1 MKTIKFAFALALIA
15 AFLLFVV
22 QNLDTVKVQFLT
34 WEAELSL
41 ALPLAAAYLLGALTL
56 RAVLRFLNNRRKDRK
71 VDKKVAAARR
81 EGATAAAARD
91 ASV

>member
-15 AFLLFVV
+15 AFALFVV
-22 QNLDTVKVQFLT
+22 QNLETVTLQFVT
-34 WEAELSL
+34 WEVELSL
-41 ALPLAAAYLLGALTL
+41 ALPLLCAYLLGALTL

-81 EGATAAAARD
+81 EGATAAVRD
-91 ASV
+91 PSI